1 MPPIVVVLITVA
13 VTLPIAWL
21 ISEYKGYRF
30 ARIALGILA
39 ILGGYAFALGARFV
53 TELNYNAWYGFAT
66 YELID
71 TTVREIEDGNLD
83 RVMTVLRSLKRQYH
97 PTYENR
103 ANYQTLTEH
112 ATARMASNVEI
123 SEDSVWNATTFE
135 YSTWLGH
142 WEDDGGYWIVI
153 SDVERPYDIYRS
165 GYPGD
170 MMTGVTV
177 SDDFSSI
184 EFFEGSMWKH
194 TVTLVNK
201 YEAEHVWFD
210 LEKKSEWKKERLYK
224 LVRTTPDQK
233 LFTQQP
239 EPNLKKNV

>member
-21 ISEYKGYRF
+21 ISEFKGYRF

-39 ILGGYAFALGARFV
+39 ILGGY
-53 TELNYNAWYGFAT
+53 
-66 YELID
+66 
-71 TTVREIEDGNLD
+71 
-83 RVMTVLRSLKRQYH
+83 
-97 PTYENR
+97 
-103 ANYQTLTEH
+103 
-112 ATARMASNVEI
+112 
-123 SEDSVWNATTFE
+123 E

-184 EFFEGSMWKH
+184 EFFVGCMWKH